1 MISEFPL
8 FVFTTLSGLAAGAL
22 VASAAF
28 PTKGESKRAWLF
40 PLCMLVLVGI
50 GALASVTH
58 LGRPQNLTYMLAN
71 PTSSLVMEGIFVG
84 LTCIALIADVVLA
97 AKGKAAKRIVRI
109 AATVLAVV
117 LMCVQGYAYFTSFG
131 NPAWAAVS
139 VWVFFVLGSIGC
151 GFAAWGLFD
160 GEVGEGVGA
169 KASAVALA
177 LACVSFV
184 WEAATFVGAGADASL
199 LIAGAVVSAV
209 GAACAGAKGFA
220 TAKLPWVVVVAL
232 GVVALC
238 VARWGFY
245 AASVL

>member
-40 PLCMLVLVGI
+40 PLCMLALVGV

-58 LGRPQNLTYMLAN
+58 LGRPQYLTYMLAN
-71 PTSSLVMEGIFVG
+71 PTSSLVMEGIFAG
-84 LTCIALIADVVLA
+84 LTCVALIADTALA
-97 AKGKAAKRIVRI
+97 AKGKAANRVVRIV
-109 AATVLAVV
+109 AAVLAAA

-139 VWVFFVLGSIGC
+139 VWAFFVLGSIGC
-151 GFAAWGLFD
+151 GFGAWGLFASES
-160 GEVGEGVGA
+160 GEDSGA
-169 KASAVALA
+169 KVAAVALA
-177 LACVSFV
+177 LACVSFA
-184 WEAATFVGAGADASL
+184 WEAATFAGAGADAAL
-199 LIAGAVVSAV
+199 LIAGAVVAAIGV
-209 GAACAGAKGFA
+209 ACAGAKGFA
-220 TAKLPWVVVVAL
+220 NAKLPWVAVVAL
-232 GVVALC
+232 GAVALC

-245 AASVL
+245 AASIL